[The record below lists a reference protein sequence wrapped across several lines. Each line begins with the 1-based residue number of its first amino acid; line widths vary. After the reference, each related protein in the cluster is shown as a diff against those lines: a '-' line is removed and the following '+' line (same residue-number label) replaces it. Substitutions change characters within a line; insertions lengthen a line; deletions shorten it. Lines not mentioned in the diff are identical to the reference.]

1 MVILKQTRFSHVC
14 KLFGGFAEIN
24 CSEVT
29 LLCQLLIHQIIH
41 HLDQYWHLLTLDF
54 LADAHG

>member
-1 MVILKQTRFSHVC
+1 MLILKQTRFRHVC

-29 LLCQLLIHQIIH
+29 LLFQLLIHQMIH
-41 HLDQYWHLLTLDF
+41 HLDRCYLLLLPDF
-54 LADAHG
+54 LWDADG

>member
-1 MVILKQTRFSHVC
+1 MVTLKQTRSSHVC

-29 LLCQLLIHQIIH
+29 LLFKLLIHQMIDR
-41 HLDQYWHLLTLDF
+41 LDLGCLLLIPDF
-54 LADAHG
+54 LADAHR

>member
-1 MVILKQTRFSHVC
+1 MVILKQTRFGHVC

-29 LLCQLLIHQIIH
+29 LLFQLLIHQMIH
-41 HLDQYWHLLTLDF
+41 HLDRCYHLLLPNF
-54 LADAHG
+54 LGDADG